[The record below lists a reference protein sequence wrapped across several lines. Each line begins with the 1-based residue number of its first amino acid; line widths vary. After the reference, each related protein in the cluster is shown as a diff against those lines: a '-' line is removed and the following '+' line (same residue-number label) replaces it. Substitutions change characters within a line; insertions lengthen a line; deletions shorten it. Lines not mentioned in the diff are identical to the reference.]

1 MMPVK
6 TGVQL
11 SQDSTLN
18 RLLEE
23 LAEDCQVTL
32 DLLNQLRSPL
42 SPDDRATIIAELV
55 ATTIHL
61 HSHCD
66 DSLQDRL
73 WQEGDRL
80 PDVDASEDLD
90 S

>member
-6 TGVQL
+6 TGVLL
-11 SQDSTLN
+11 SQDMTLD

-42 SPDDRATIIAELV
+42 SAHDRATIIAELV
-55 ATTIHL
+55 ATTIH
-61 HSHCD
+61 
-66 DSLQDRL
+66 SLQERYYTK
-73 WQEGDRL
+73 
-80 PDVDASEDLD
+80 
-90 S
+90 